1 MPARLLA
8 ARVESGGVLV
18 LGVDVGISGTRST
31 SDGSRRC
38 RAPILLI
45 ALSALG
51 WLLAGAALRPVERLR
66 AEAAALSMAEPSR
79 RLAAPD
85 TGDELQRLTET
96 LNGMLDRVHEALER
110 ERRLVDEASHELR
123 TPLGVMQ
130 AELDLALKEPRSRE
144 ELEAALRSIA
154 QEAERL
160 RRLTQDLLVLARS
173 DGGHIPVHRTDV
185 DVASI
190 LERVAAEFRDRAD
203 RAGVRVEVSGSPL
216 RARLDGD
223 RVRQAVENLVANAIR
238 HSGRGGRIEMR
249 AERDAHGLRIVVRD
263 SGGGFADDV
272 LERAFEPFARADG
285 DRGSDGAGLG
295 LAIVRAVAEAHGGS
309 ATARNLEGGGAAV
322 SLELP
327 PLRGSSASHRPLTA
341 EEARSGSR
349 PAVGMRPRAEEGG
362 VDRWTRRGSGSP
374 VARSR

>member
-1 MPARLLA
+1 
-8 ARVESGGVLV
+8 
-18 LGVDVGISGTRST
+18 
-31 SDGSRRC
+31 
-38 RAPILLI
+38 
-45 ALSALG
+45 
-51 WLLAGAALRPVERLR
+51 
-66 AEAAALSMAEPSR
+66 MAEPSR
-79 RLAAPD
+79 RLPAPD

-238 HSGRGGRIEMR
+238 HAGRGGRVEMR
-249 AERDAHGLRIVVRD
+249 AERDADALRIVVRD

-327 PLRGSSASHRPLTA
+327 L
-341 EEARSGSR
+341 
-349 PAVGMRPRAEEGG
+349 
-362 VDRWTRRGSGSP
+362 
-374 VARSR
+374 